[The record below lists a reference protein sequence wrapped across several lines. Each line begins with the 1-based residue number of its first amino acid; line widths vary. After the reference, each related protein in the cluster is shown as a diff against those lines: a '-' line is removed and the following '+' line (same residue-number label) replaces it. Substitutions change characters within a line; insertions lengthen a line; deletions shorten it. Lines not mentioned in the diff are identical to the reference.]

1 MPRLLYNE
9 ATQFCKALEDE
20 IKKLEGCKDADI
32 IENISDD
39 REYGGA
45 LAGENF
51 EIDTKFINMGIKISY
66 YGEFPSDIYA
76 VSPKENA
83 NKEIEGITV
92 YMTNMITINDPTGKC
107 KEHFYAG
114 SKEVLVA
121 ITPFINKKIKMIIEY
136 CQAAVDKKNK
146 AEKDKRYQTYL
157 KLKEE
162 FEKE

>member
-1 MPRLLYNE
+1 MSRLLYKE
-9 ATQFCKALEDE
+9 ATHFCKVLVDE
-20 IKKLEGCKDADI
+20 IKKLEGCKDTDI
-32 IENISDD
+32 IENISED
-39 REYGGA
+39 RQFGGA

-51 EIDTKFINMGIKISY
+51 EIDSKFINMRIKISY
-66 YGEFPSDIYA
+66 YGYFQSKIYA
-76 VSPKENA
+76 ESPKINA
-83 NKEIEGITV
+83 DKEIEGITV

-114 SKEVLVA
+114 SKDVLVA

-136 CQAAVDKKNK
+136 CQAAVDEENK